1 MTEGRPFRDRRDAG
15 VRLAELLVGSAERGA
30 VVVGIPRGGIPVAAM
45 VALGL
50 GAPLDIVVVRKVGL
64 PAQPE
69 IAMGAIGE
77 GDTRVVNDEIVRA
90 ARIDPLAFRQV
101 EAAERLELERRA
113 EAYRQG
119 RPPHSLAGRTAIV
132 VDDGLATGATARV
145 ALEVVRNLGATRVV
159 LAVPVAPAATLRD
172 LQRYADEVVCVHRPS
187 EFHAVGCFYE
197 DFGPTSDDEVIGAL
211 ALHHHSRRVAPPG
224 ASPGYAPAG
233 RSVATTG

>member
-1 MTEGRPFRDRRDAG
+1 M
-15 VRLAELLVGSAERGA
+15 
-30 VVVGIPRGGIPVAAM
+30 VGIPRGGVPVAAM
-45 VALGL
+45 VALEL

-90 ARIDPLAFRQV
+90 ARIRPEVFDRV
-101 EAAERLELERRA
+101 EATERAELQRRA
-113 EAYRQG
+113 TTYRQG
-119 RPPHSLAGRTAIV
+119 RVPPSLAGRTVIV

-172 LQRYADEVVCVHRPS
+172 LSRYADEIVCVHRPS

-197 DFGPTSDDEVIGAL
+197 DFEPTTDAEVIGAL
-211 ALHHHSRRVAPPG
+211 ALHHQPRRMPAPLDLRGYTAAGSR
-224 ASPGYAPAG
+224 
-233 RSVATTG
+233 VATTG

>member
-1 MTEGRPFRDRRDAG
+1 M
-15 VRLAELLVGSAERGA
+15 
-30 VVVGIPRGGIPVAAM
+30 VGIPRGGVPVAAM
-45 VALGL
+45 VALEL

-90 ARIDPLAFRQV
+90 ARIRPEVFDRV
-101 EAAERLELERRA
+101 EATERAELQRRA
-113 EAYRQG
+113 TTYRQG
-119 RPPHSLAGRTAIV
+119 RVPPSLAGHTVIV

-172 LQRYADEVVCVHRPS
+172 LSRYADEIVCVHRPS

-197 DFGPTSDDEVIGAL
+197 DFEPTTDAEVIGAL
-211 ALHHHSRRVAPPG
+211 ALHHQPRRMPAPLDLRSYTATGSR
-224 ASPGYAPAG
+224 
-233 RSVATTG
+233 VATTG